1 MIQTDFHVD
10 FLTFRYPFR
19 IAHGERI
26 GTDVVFVVLR
36 MDGFD
41 GFGEA
46 TLPPY
51 LGVTTSDVMNALSRP
66 GISEALAHDEPL
78 DWFQA
83 LHEIIP
89 DIMPALAALDMA
101 RWQVYLK
108 QSNQTI
114 AVAIGIENVVK
125 EVPHTFTLGVSG
137 ESEMKEKISFA
148 QNLDFNLFKLKLNGI
163 NDQEVL
169 STFRSLSSAPF
180 AVDANQAWTSIDQCL
195 ACLDFLETEQCV
207 LIEQPFNKLDRRL
220 THELKSRTD
229 IPVIAD
235 EACQQLTDLEDV
247 LQVFDGVNVKL
258 QKCGGITPA

>member
-1 MIQTDFHVD
+1 
-10 FLTFRYPFR
+10 
-19 IAHGERI
+19 
-26 GTDVVFVVLR
+26 
-36 MDGFD
+36 
-41 GFGEA
+41 
-46 TLPPY
+46 
-51 LGVTTSDVMNALSRP
+51 
-66 GISEALAHDEPL
+66 
-78 DWFQA
+78 
-83 LHEIIP
+83 
-89 DIMPALAALDMA
+89 LAALDMA

-235 EACQQLTDLEDV
+235 EACQQITDLEDV

-258 QKCGGITPA
+258 QKCGGITPALAQLKAIRAADKKALIGCMSESSIGCNAAENLTLLCHWADLDGPYLNANNVELCKKLGYSL